1 MRRIVKYIHGLFAWP
16 NFYWKESAVANL
28 LAAVRHKQGR
38 LLGRME
44 NMSFSQQEEANL
56 KILNGRNT

>member
-1 MRRIVKYIHGLFAWP
+1 
-16 NFYWKESAVANL
+16 VANL
-28 LAAVRHKQGR
+28 LAAVHRKQGR